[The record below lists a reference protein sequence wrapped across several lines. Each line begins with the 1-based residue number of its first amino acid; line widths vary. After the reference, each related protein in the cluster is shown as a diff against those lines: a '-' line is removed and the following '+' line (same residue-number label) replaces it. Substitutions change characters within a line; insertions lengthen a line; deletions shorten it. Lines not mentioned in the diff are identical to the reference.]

1 MVKNLKRK
9 GPLFILP
16 WRSTQACTSSCL
28 HCGFA
33 SKPPAPDALGT
44 EEVKK
49 IVDEIYDF
57 GATYLGLSGGE
68 TLLRKDLPEI
78 IGYAKSIGLNVSLIT
93 NGYYV
98 EGKIFDSLVKHN
110 VRVSLSVDGAEEI
123 NDAIR
128 GKGAYAKVVSAM
140 EKTSKAE
147 LLDCLVATLAN
158 VDATHNNVNS
168 DDMEHV
174 IKLAEE
180 YGARW
185 VVIHGFIPFN
195 RTKEHLARAPSPQ
208 QYEKIWNEVY
218 DLRLKY
224 NGKPEVNVYCPFF
237 ARIAKERDLPNF
249 NQWFNNFFLGK
260 CSLAGKY
267 MSVIENGDTI
277 PCSFNDRI
285 RLGNVQ
291 DKRLKQIWEE
301 LQTSE
306 LTLKLRDRR
315 NLKGKCGVCEYR
327 EICGGCRTRAEIYTG
342 DLFASDPACAYVPTL
357 LREKNSNS
365 HVCG

>member
-1 MVKNLKRK
+1 MVKILRDK

-16 WRSTQACTSSCL
+16 WRCTQACTSSCL

-33 SKPPAPDALGT
+33 SNPPASDALGT
-44 EEVKK
+44 KESMH

-68 TLLRKDLPEI
+68 PLLRKDLPEI
-78 IGYAKSIGLNVSLIT
+78 IGYAKNIGLQVSLIT
-93 NGYYV
+93 NGYYID
-98 EGKIFDSLVKHN
+98 GKIFDNLVKHD
-110 VRVSLSVDGAEEI
+110 VHVSLSVDGTEEI

-128 GKGAYAKVVSAM
+128 GKGAYEKAISAIK
-140 EKTSKAE
+140 KTSKAG

-158 VDATHNNVNS
+158 VDAIRNNVNS
-168 DDMEHV
+168 EDMEHV
-174 IKLAEE
+174 VQLAEE

-195 RTKEHLARAPSPQ
+195 RTKEHLAKSPSPQ
-208 QYEKIWNEVY
+208 QYEKIWNQVY

-224 NGKPEVNVYCPFF
+224 KGKPEVNVYCPFF
-237 ARIAKERDLPNF
+237 VRIAKERGMPDF
-249 NQWFNNFFLGK
+249 DYWFNNIFLGT
-260 CSLAGKY
+260 CSIAGKY
-267 MSVIENGDTI
+267 MSVIENGDVI

-291 DKRLKQIWEE
+291 DKSLKQIWDE

-306 LTLKLRDRR
+306 LVVKLRDRS

-327 EICGGCRTRAEIYTG
+327 EICGGCRTRAEMYTG
-342 DLFASDPACAYVPTL
+342 DLFASDPACGYVPKL
-357 LREKNSNS
+357 LREKNS
-365 HVCG
+365 

>member
-1 MVKNLKRK
+1 MVNILRGK

-16 WRSTQACTSSCL
+16 WRCTQACTSSCL

-33 SKPPAPDALGT
+33 SNSPAPDALGT
-44 EEVKK
+44 EETKR
-49 IVDEIYDF
+49 IVDEIHDF
-57 GATYLGLSGGE
+57 GATYFGISGGE
-68 TLLRKDLPEI
+68 PLQRKDLPEI
-78 IGYAKSIGLNVSLIT
+78 IGYAKNTGMNVSVIT
-93 NGYYV
+93 NGCFLDD
-98 EGKIFDSLVKHN
+98 KTFDNLVRHE
-110 VRVSLSVDGAEEI
+110 VRVSISVDGPKEI

-128 GKGAYAKVVSAM
+128 GKGAYTKAVSAM
-140 EKTSKAE
+140 EKTSKAG

-158 VDATHNNVNS
+158 VDATRNNVTS
-168 DDMEHV
+168 EDMEHI

-195 RTKEHLARAPSPQ
+195 RTKEHLAKAPSPE
-208 QYEKIWNEVY
+208 QYEKIWNQVY

-224 NGKPEVNVYCPFF
+224 KGKPEVNVYCPFF
-237 ARIAKERDLPNF
+237 ARVAKQRGLPDF
-249 NQWFNNFFLGK
+249 NDWFNNFFLGK
-260 CSLAGKY
+260 CSIAGKY
-267 MSVIENGDTI
+267 MSVIENGDVI

-291 DKRLKQIWEE
+291 NKPLNQVWDQ

-306 LTLKLRDRR
+306 LTLKLRDRN

-327 EICGGCRTRAEIYTG
+327 EICGGCRTRAEMYTG
-342 DLFASDPACAYVPTL
+342 DLFGSDPACGYIPKV
-357 LREKNSNS
+357 LREQK
-365 HVCG
+365 

>member
-1 MVKNLKRK
+1 MVNILKPN

-16 WRSTQACTSSCL
+16 WRCTQACTSSCL

-33 SKPPAPDALGT
+33 SNPPAPDALGT
-44 EEVKK
+44 KEVMR
-49 IVDEIYDF
+49 IVDEIYGF

-68 TLLRKDLPEI
+68 PLLRKDLPEI
-78 IGYAKSIGLNVSLIT
+78 IGYAKKTGLNVSLIT
-93 NGYYV
+93 NGYFV
-98 EGKIFDSLVKHN
+98 DGKIFDNLVRHD
-110 VRVSLSVDGAEEI
+110 VRVSLSVDGPEEI

-128 GKGAYAKVVSAM
+128 GNGAYAKAVSAM
-140 EKTSKAE
+140 EKTSKAG

-158 VDATHNNVNS
+158 VDATRNNVTS
-168 DDMEHV
+168 EDMEHV
-174 IKLAEE
+174 IQLAEE

-195 RTKEHLARAPSPQ
+195 RTKEHLAKAPSPQ

-224 NGKPEVNVYCPFF
+224 HGKPEVNVYCPFF
-237 ARIAKERDLPNF
+237 ARVAKQRGLPDF
-249 NQWFNNFFLGK
+249 DHWFNNFFLGK
-260 CSLAGKY
+260 CSIAGKY
-267 MSVIENGDTI
+267 MSVIENGDVI

-291 DKRLKQIWEE
+291 DKPLKQIWDEM
-301 LQTSE
+301 QTSE
-306 LTLKLRDRR
+306 LTVKLRDRS

-327 EICGGCRTRAEIYTG
+327 EICGGCRSRAEMYTG
-342 DLFASDPACAYVPTL
+342 DIFGSDPACGYIPKL
-357 LREKNSNS
+357 LREK
-365 HVCG
+365 

>member
-1 MVKNLKRK
+1 MVNILRDK

-16 WRSTQACTSSCL
+16 WRCTPACTSSCL

-33 SKPPAPDALGT
+33 SNPPAPDALGT
-44 EEVKK
+44 EDTKH
-49 IVDEIYDF
+49 IVDEIHGF
-57 GATYLGLSGGE
+57 GATYFGISGGE
-68 TLLRKDLPEI
+68 PLLRKDLPEI
-78 IGYAKSIGLNVSLIT
+78 IGYAKNTGMNVSVIT
-93 NGYYV
+93 NGCFLV
-98 EGKIFDSLVKHN
+98 EKNFDNLVRHE
-110 VRVSLSVDGAEEI
+110 VRVSISVDGSEEI

-128 GKGAYAKVVSAM
+128 GKGSYAKAVSAM
-140 EKTSKAE
+140 EKLSKAG

-158 VDATHNNVNS
+158 VDATRNNVCS
-168 DDMEHV
+168 EDMEHV

-195 RTKEHLARAPSPQ
+195 NTKEHLAKAPSPQ

-224 NGKPEVNVYCPFF
+224 KGKPEVNVYCPFF
-237 ARIAKERDLPNF
+237 ARVAKQRGLPDFEN
-249 NQWFNNFFLGK
+249 WFNNFFLGK
-260 CSLAGKY
+260 CSMAGKY
-267 MSVIENGDTI
+267 MSVIENGDVI

-291 DKRLKQIWEE
+291 NKPLKQIWDE

-306 LTLKLRDRR
+306 LTVKLRDRS

-342 DLFASDPACAYVPTL
+342 DIFGSDPACAYVPNL
-357 LREKNSNS
+357 LRKK
-365 HVCG
+365 

>member
-1 MVKNLKRK
+1 MVNILKPN

-16 WRSTQACTSSCL
+16 WRCTQACTSSCL

-33 SKPPAPDALGT
+33 SNPPASDALGT
-44 EEVKK
+44 KEVMR
-49 IVDEIYDF
+49 IVDEIYSF

-68 TLLRKDLPEI
+68 PLLRKDLPEI
-78 IGYAKSIGLNVSLIT
+78 IGYAKKTGLNVSLIT
-93 NGYYV
+93 NGYFV
-98 EGKIFDSLVKHN
+98 DGKIFDNLVKHG
-110 VRVSLSVDGAEEI
+110 VRVSISIDGPEEI

-128 GKGAYAKVVSAM
+128 GKGAYAKAISAM
-140 EKTSKAE
+140 EKTSQAG

-158 VDATHNNVNS
+158 VDSTRNNVTS
-168 DDMEHV
+168 EDMEH
-174 IKLAEE
+174 IIQLAEE

-195 RTKEHLARAPSPQ
+195 RTKEHLAKDPSPQ

-218 DLRLKY
+218 DLSLKY
-224 NGKPEVNVYCPFF
+224 KGKPEVNVYCPFY
-237 ARIAKERDLPNF
+237 ARVAKQRRMPNF
-249 NQWFNNFFLGK
+249 DDWFNNFFLGK
-260 CSLAGKY
+260 CAIAGKY
-267 MSVIENGDTI
+267 MSVIENGDVI

-291 DKRLKQIWEE
+291 DKPLKQIWDE

-327 EICGGCRTRAEIYTG
+327 EICGGCRTRAEMCTG
-342 DLFASDPACAYVPTL
+342 DILESDPACGYIPEL
-357 LREKNSNS
+357 LREKIE
-365 HVCG
+365 

>member
-1 MVKNLKRK
+1 MVKILKPT

-16 WRSTQACTSSCL
+16 WRCTQACTSSCL

-33 SKPPAPDALGT
+33 SNSPAPDALGT
-44 EEVKK
+44 EETKH
-49 IVDEIYDF
+49 IVDEIHDF
-57 GATYLGLSGGE
+57 GATYFGISGGE
-68 TLLRKDLPEI
+68 PLQRKDLPEI
-78 IGYAKSIGLNVSLIT
+78 IGYAKNTGMNVSVIT
-93 NGYYV
+93 NGCFLDD
-98 EGKIFDSLVKHN
+98 KTFDNLVRHE
-110 VRVSLSVDGAEEI
+110 VRVSISVDGPKEI

-128 GKGAYAKVVSAM
+128 GKGAYTKAVSAM
-140 EKTSKAE
+140 EKTSKAG

-158 VDATHNNVNS
+158 VDATRNNVTS
-168 DDMEHV
+168 EDMEHI

-195 RTKEHLARAPSPQ
+195 RTKEHLAKAPSPE
-208 QYEKIWNEVY
+208 QYEKIWNQVY

-224 NGKPEVNVYCPFF
+224 KGKPEVNVYCPFF
-237 ARIAKERDLPNF
+237 ARVAKQRGLPDF
-249 NQWFNNFFLGK
+249 NDWFNNFFLGK
-260 CSLAGKY
+260 CSIAGKY
-267 MSVIENGDTI
+267 MSVIENGDVI

-291 DKRLKQIWEE
+291 NKPLNQIWDQ

-306 LTLKLRDRR
+306 LTLKLRDRN

-327 EICGGCRTRAEIYTG
+327 EICGGCRTRAEMYTG
-342 DLFASDPACAYVPTL
+342 DLFGSDPACGYIPKV
-357 LREKNSNS
+357 LREQK
-365 HVCG
+365 

>member
-1 MVKNLKRK
+1 VKILSDKA
-9 GPLFILP
+9 PLFILP
-16 WRSTQACTSSCL
+16 WRCTPACTSNCL

-33 SKPPAPDALGT
+33 SNPPASDSLGT
-44 EEVKK
+44 EETKRIADK
-49 IVDEIYDF
+49 IHDF
-57 GATYLGLSGGE
+57 GATYFGISGGE
-68 TLLRKDLPEI
+68 PLLRKDLPEI
-78 IGYAKSIGLNVSLIT
+78 IGYAKSTGMNVSLIT
-93 NGYYV
+93 SGYFLDN
-98 EGKIFDSLVKHN
+98 KIFDTLVRHG
-110 VRVSLSVDGAEEI
+110 VRVSVSVDGPEEI
-123 NDAIR
+123 NDALR
-128 GKGAYAKVVSAM
+128 GKGAYAKAVSAL
-140 EKTSKAE
+140 EKTSKAG

-158 VDATHNNVNS
+158 VDATHNNVS
-168 DDMEHV
+168 SEDMEHV

-195 RTKEHLARAPSPQ
+195 NTKEHLARAPSPQ

-237 ARIAKERDLPNF
+237 ARVAKQRGLPDFDN
-249 NQWFNNFFLGK
+249 WFNNFFLGK
-260 CSLAGKY
+260 CSMAGKY
-267 MSVIENGDTI
+267 MSVIENGDVI

-291 DKRLKQIWEE
+291 DKPLKQIWDE

-306 LTLKLRDRR
+306 LTVKLRDRS

-342 DLFASDPACAYVPTL
+342 ALFASDPACAYVPKV
-357 LREKNSNS
+357 LREQ
-365 HVCG
+365 